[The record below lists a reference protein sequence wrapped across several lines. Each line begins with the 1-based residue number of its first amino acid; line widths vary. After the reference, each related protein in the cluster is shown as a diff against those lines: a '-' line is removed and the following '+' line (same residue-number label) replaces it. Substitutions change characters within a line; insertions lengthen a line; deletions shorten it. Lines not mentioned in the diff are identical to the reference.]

1 MPSRPTIFISSTFS
15 DLRYEREFVAGVC
28 GEMGFDVLF
37 FPEHS
42 TTGEGQRDYLT
53 SENDAQILIYLV
65 TRESDAVKEELEL
78 AEELGLF
85 VVQLARVE
93 ELGDEATAISEYA
106 TSLRGGAR
114 YQDVF
119 RTLAELRTK
128 VREGVSEAV
137 ARRLSD
143 RGGLA
148 EWNPSS
154 YETAAGIVRAGN
166 RRFGLVQDTSSLL
179 LGPKSGRLSEE
190 RKFLDSVRS
199 FIGRVVDSRGPR
211 SVQGTEED
219 ISATKWPE
227 VPFIH
232 VFNASATTEAIRTG
246 EYPFMDEYRE
256 ILEDSYLPLV
266 REGRIAICGI
276 DLEVSPIL
284 VCDDSC
290 EIGTRLADRI
300 YYGRF
305 SAYGSSASRL
315 WGALQE
321 TSISGTS
328 LHDGWPWHP

>member
-1 MPSRPTIFISSTFS
+1 MGSRPTIFISSTFS
-15 DLRYEREFVAGVC
+15 DLRYEREFVADVC
-28 GEMGFDVLF
+28 DEMGFDVLF

-42 TTGEGQRDYLT
+42 TAGGGQRDYLT
-53 SENDAQILIYLV
+53 SENDAQILVYLV

-78 AEELGLF
+78 AAELGLF

-93 ELGDEATAISEYA
+93 ELGDDATAISKFA
-106 TSLRGGAR
+106 GSLRHGAR

-148 EWNPSS
+148 EWSPSS
-154 YETAAGIVRAGN
+154 YESAAAIVRATN
-166 RRFGLVQDTSSLL
+166 WRFGLVQDTSSLL
-179 LGPKSGRLSEE
+179 LGPRRGRLSEE
-190 RKFLDSVRS
+190 RKFLDSVCS
-199 FIGRVVDSRGPR
+199 FVSRVVESDSDGPLE
-211 SVQGTEED
+211 QEPGT
-219 ISATKWPE
+219 ARWPE

-232 VFNASATTEAIRTG
+232 VFNASATIEAIRSG
-246 EYPFMDEYRE
+246 EYPFMDEFLGA
-256 ILEDSYLPLV
+256 LEDFYLPLV
-266 REGRIAICGI
+266 KAGRVVICGI

-284 VCDDSC
+284 ICDDSC

-305 SAYGSSASRL
+305 SAFGSSASRL

-321 TSISGTS
+321 TAISGTA
-328 LHDGWPWHP
+328 LDDGWPWHPST